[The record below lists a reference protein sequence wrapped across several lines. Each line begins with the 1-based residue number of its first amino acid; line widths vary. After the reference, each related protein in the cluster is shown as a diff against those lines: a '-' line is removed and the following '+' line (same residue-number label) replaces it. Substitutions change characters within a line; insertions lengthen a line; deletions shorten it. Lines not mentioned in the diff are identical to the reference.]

1 MVMASSVVIGIAASK
16 DMRIASAT
24 RMASEATGIA
34 SEATVI
40 ASEATGIASEATVI
54 ASEATGIASEVTGVA
69 ASKKIGIRVHQHIG
83 ILQLCLHF
91 PNPDTL
97 WPGLHAYLPT
107 PMSS

>member
-1 MVMASSVVIGIAASK
+1 MASSVVIGIAASK

-24 RMASEATGIA
+24 MM
-34 SEATVI
+34 

-69 ASKKIGIRVHQHIG
+69 ECKKIGIRVHQHIG

-97 WPGLHAYLPT
+97 WPVLHAYLPT